1 MIHAKIFGNE
11 VVGLTP
17 ADQAALDEMFPGG
30 EVHLN
35 TDNCPQVAEAFEK
48 ISAEV
53 LNENRDLYRRLANL
67 D

>member
-17 ADQAALDEMFPGG
+17 ADQAALDEMFPNG

-35 TDNCPQVAEAFEK
+35 TDNCPQVAAEVERL
-48 ISAEV
+48 SAE
-53 LNENRDLYRRLANL
+53 LLEQNCTAYEALAHY